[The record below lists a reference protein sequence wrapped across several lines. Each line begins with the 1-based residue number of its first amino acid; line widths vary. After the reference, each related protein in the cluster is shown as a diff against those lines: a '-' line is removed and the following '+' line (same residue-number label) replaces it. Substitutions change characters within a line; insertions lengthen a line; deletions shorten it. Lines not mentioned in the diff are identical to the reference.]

1 MSSVQVTIAGRS
13 YRMACEDGQE
23 DHLRALAEEFD
34 QRITAVRGDLGEI
47 GDARLT
53 VVAALMLSDE
63 LADTK
68 QRLARAEE
76 EHAARLRELQAEIAE
91 AKDSNAG
98 AAVRQQATQAAI
110 VSALNSAAERIER
123 VTKGLNSTL
132 TSGVPMG

>member
-34 QRITAVRGDLGEI
+34 GRIAAVRGDLGEI

-63 LADTK
+63 LVEAK
-68 QRLARAEE
+68 RRLAEAEE
-76 EHAARLRELQAEIAE
+76 ASARRIEELQAEVAE
-91 AKDSNAG
+91 VKEANVG
-98 AAVRQQATQAAI
+98 ASVRAQATQNAIIAAF
-110 VSALNSAAERIER
+110 NSAAERMER
-123 VTKGLNSTL
+123 VTKTLNSNL
-132 TSGVPMG
+132 TTGVPMG